1 MQLEFFCMTLPLV
14 AREND
19 RIRTER
25 KLLAGQP
32 GAAPQALYERYR
44 VAPGDLEML
53 RRRVDIIS
61 ASLVLAQ

>member
-1 MQLEFFCMTLPLV
+1 MTLPLV

-19 RIRTER
+19 RIRIRTER